1 MILGGMT
8 PLYEGMRLHFKSNQ
22 EIAMD
27 RSSFL
32 REAASSNKN
41 IQPTH
46 NSARL
51 FAHGFAIIAQT
62 PRSAM
67 FG

>member
-32 REAASSNKN
+32 REAASSN
-41 IQPTH
+41 
-46 NSARL
+46 SA
-51 FAHGFAIIAQT
+51 FEWDAQKAAR
-62 PRSAM
+62 PSIKR
-67 FG
+67 